1 MNNFLC
7 FDYEDMIHIS
17 QKLIN
22 KIMVYSRFV
31 YLILLIFYLKNFGN
45 FKNFKFINTLK
56 VFYNEI
62 FMFINDNS

>member
-56 VFYNEI
+56 VFYNKI
-62 FMFINDNS
+62 FMFINNNS